1 MVAVGKTCA
10 GLEFPALGHSD
21 NKRRPVCVW
30 MCFQLS
36 VCVDET
42 PQEAPPCRCSYSV
55 CDVERVKAVW
65 V

>member
-1 MVAVGKTCA
+1 MIIN
-10 GLEFPALGHSD
+10 D
-21 NKRRPVCVW
+21 RPVCVW